1 MNYTSDKAAT
11 ARPAACSPAAVPER
25 KKHAG
30 DLVAP
35 FLSDAVL
42 ASLEG
47 GKPWFLFMRVF

>member
-11 ARPAACSPAAVPER
+11 ACPAAIPER

-47 GKPWFLFMRVF
+47 GKP